1 MTIYLG
7 VDDGHNTTNL
17 VASNGIRICI
27 PSRATNGEKVKV
39 KISGELS
46 DKTCVYECKKGNVFT
61 LGDIENSL
69 PTNINEYPF
78 SDLNRA
84 IVFYALHVA
93 GIDVLNEDIVI
104 TTGLPF
110 KHYYKNK
117 KPNEKLIDAKINNL
131 MPIEGN
137 PQIKSKNG
145 FPIPNIVSHMVLPE
159 GVAAWF
165 NFAMDVDKET
175 GQVVPN
181 KEFLSKKIAIV
192 DIGGRTTDIVVVQNF
207 DTDSEYCA
215 TIDVG
220 MLNVHE
226 VIREAVLDEY
236 EVRLSNEEIDRAV
249 EDDVVKMYGEMVDI
263 KDIVNQAKLQVI
275 GEINNEVKKKLG
287 NGSIFDKIIFVG
299 GGASVFENYLKDWFP
314 RNGMIAE
321 NPIFSNAEGMLKC
334 SLNSV

>member
-17 VASNGIRICI
+17 VASNGTRICI
-27 PSRATNGEKVKV
+27 PSRATNGEKIKIN
-39 KISGELS
+39 ISGELS
-46 DKTCVYECKKGNVFT
+46 DKTCVYECGKGNFFT

-78 SDLNRA
+78 SDLNRS
-84 IVFYALHVA
+84 IVFYALHMA

-117 KPNEKLIDAKINNL
+117 KPNEKLINAKINNL
-131 MPIEGN
+131 MPINGD

-145 FPIPNIVSHMVLPE
+145 FTIPHIKSHMVLPE

-165 NFAMDVDKET
+165 NFAMDIDPENGKAI
-175 GQVVPN
+175 PN

-207 DTDSEYCA
+207 DTDSEYSA

-226 VIREAVLDEY
+226 VIREAVIGEY
-236 EVRLSNEEIDRAV
+236 EVKLSNEEIDRAV
-249 EDDVVKMYGEMVDI
+249 EDNVVKMYGEMIDI
-263 KDIVNQAKLQVI
+263 KDIVDQAKLQVI

-299 GGASVFENYLKDWFP
+299 GGASVFEDYLKEWFP

-321 NPIFSNAEGMLKC
+321 NPIFANAEGMLKC